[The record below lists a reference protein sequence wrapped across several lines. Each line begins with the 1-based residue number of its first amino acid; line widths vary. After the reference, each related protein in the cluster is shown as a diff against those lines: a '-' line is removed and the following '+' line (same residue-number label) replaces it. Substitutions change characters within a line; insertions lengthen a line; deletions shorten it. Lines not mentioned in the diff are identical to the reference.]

1 MKFLSNRR
9 KRFPLFFAILGI
21 AGAAILFLSGV
32 LAMNAGPPLS
42 SAFLL
47 LISLCLITGA
57 TPGVA
62 SLMVFRGIPVAVKY
76 DDLEV
81 SFTFPSRTVSV
92 RWDAIAQIHQA
103 GLRRRD
109 SSFLRLRGMDA
120 EITAELQKQL
130 AVARDRGAASSNS
143 RSP

>member
-1 MKFLSNRR
+1 MYSSSPERTEMKFLSNRR

-81 SFTFPSRTVSV
+81 SFTFKPHCFRAMGRNRS
-92 RWDAIAQIHQA
+92 
-103 GLRRRD
+103 D
-109 SSFLRLRGMDA
+109 S
-120 EITAELQKQL
+120 
-130 AVARDRGAASSNS
+130 
-143 RSP
+143 P